1 MTKGLVISG
10 GGSKGAFASG
20 IVYKNRKEYDKYYG
34 SSTGALVV
42 LLTAIG
48 KYEELK
54 NIYCGVDNND
64 IYDSNP
70 FNKKGKLHV
79 LKALLRFILR
89 KKSIGTTKKL
99 LKLIRSNYTEQDH
112 LNLGNKEIVVTV
124 TNLTKRRAEYKSSR
138 DYSWKEFTYWVWI
151 SAQAYPYGETV
162 FVNGYE
168 YADGGFSVNL
178 PIRQASDD
186 CDEIDVIVL
195 VHEEEE
201 EEFENRSIINGVTSI
216 VELLLA
222 TSMNKDIQTGKLL
235 RSAKLNWVF
244 TPYCLTELSMF
255 FDKTKMIRW
264 FYLGQEET
272 L

>member
-10 GGSKGAFASG
+10 GGSKGAFATG
-20 IVYKNRKEYDKYYG
+20 VVYANRKQYDKYYG
-34 SSTGALVV
+34 TSTGALVV

-54 NIYCGVDNND
+54 SVYCGIDNND
-64 IYDSNP
+64 IYDSSP
-70 FNKKGKLHV
+70 FNKSGKLHAF
-79 LKALLRFILR
+79 KALLRFILR

-99 LKLIRSNYTEQDH
+99 LKLIRTYYTEDDH
-112 LNLGNKEIVVTV
+112 KNLGSKEIIVTV
-124 TNLTKRRAEYKSSR
+124 TNLTKRKAEYKSSR
-138 DYSWKEFTYWVWI
+138 DYSWEEFTYWVWI

-178 PIRQASDD
+178 PVRLASDE
-186 CDEIDVIVL
+186 CDEVDVIAL
-195 VHEEEE
+195 VHEDDE

-222 TSMNKDIQTGKLL
+222 TSMNKDIQTGKLV

-244 TPYCLTELSMF
+244 TPYCLTELSMI
-255 FDKTKMIRW
+255 FDNTKMIRW